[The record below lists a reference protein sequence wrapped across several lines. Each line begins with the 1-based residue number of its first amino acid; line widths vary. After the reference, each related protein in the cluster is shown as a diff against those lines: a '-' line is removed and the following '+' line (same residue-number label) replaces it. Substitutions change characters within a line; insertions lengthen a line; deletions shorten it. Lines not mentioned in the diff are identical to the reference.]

1 MQTSFFT
8 RLAALAALASVVV
21 AIPSDCT
28 RKITIKPG
36 DTCAT
41 ISAQHKVSTYQLM
54 KVNTGIINTAC
65 DLHLGEEICLGI
77 KDKDCVDTHVV
88 KTHEDCTEIAK
99 AAGIPLSTLYANNPN
114 VEKHC
119 SNLYAKEVLC
129 TSKQIYSY

>member
-54 KVNTGIINTAC
+54 NVNTGIINTAC

-77 KDKDCVDTHVV
+77 KGKDCTDVHVV
-88 KTHEDCTEIAK
+88 KEGDTVYDISQ
-99 AAGIPLSTLYANNPN
+99 AAGISSTTLYANNKN
-114 VEKHC
+114 VD
-119 SNLYAKEVLC
+119 SSTGFIIPGEVLC
-129 TSKQIYSY
+129 ISSHIYY